1 MKLEDGAWFVRSNGG
16 QGSYPVTR
24 QGWFVVLGFLAGIG
38 ISAGVSVLLANT
50 GPEWLWILVF
60 AIGMAASAL
69 AFILI
74 ARKRT
79 DFSITVN
86 ELIARRK
93 AASKD

>member
-1 MKLEDGAWFVRSNGG
+1 MKLEEGAWFVRSNGG

-24 QGWFVVLGFLAGIG
+24 QGWLVVLGFLSGVC
-38 ISAGVSVLLANT
+38 ISAGVAALLANS
-50 GPEWLWILVF
+50 GPGWLWIVVF
-60 AIGMAASAL
+60 AVGMAVSAL

-79 DFSITVN
+79 DYSITVN

-93 AASKD
+93 AGK

>member
-1 MKLEDGAWFVRSNGG
+1 MKLEEGAWFVRSNGG

-24 QGWFVVLGFLAGIG
+24 QGWLVVLGFLGGIAF
-38 ISAGVSVLLANT
+38 SAGLAAAFAET
-50 GPEWLWILVF
+50 GPAWLWIAIF
-60 AIGMAASAL
+60 AVGMAISAL

-79 DFSITVN
+79 DYSITVN

-93 AASKD
+93 ADK

>member
-1 MKLEDGAWFVRSNGG
+1 MKLEEGAWFVRSNGG

-24 QGWFVVLGFLAGIG
+24 QGWLTVLGFLAGVG
-38 ISAGVSVLLANT
+38 ISAGMAMLLANT
-50 GPEWLWILVF
+50 GPGWMWIAVF
-60 AIGMAASAL
+60 ALGMAISAL

-79 DFSITVN
+79 DYSITVN

-93 AASKD
+93 AGK